1 MLFKKKEVDVKIY
14 VVFASYSVPNLKKNS
29 NIAYLIITVI
39 PDHTEKFPSI
49 EKDYESEKVSINLL
63 SEITSKKYYLSFR
76 PFLCM
81 LEIVF

>member
-14 VVFASYSVPNLKKNS
+14 VVFASYSVSNLKKNS

-49 EKDYESEKVSINLL
+49 EKD
-63 SEITSKKYYLSFR
+63 
-76 PFLCM
+76 
-81 LEIVF
+81 